1 LHEGNRTPQA
11 KAGRMR
17 QVALIYNPI
26 SGSGQRRR
34 AATVAR
40 IAALFEINGITVRI
54 LPTTS
59 PGSAG
64 PLAKQAAAD
73 GCDTII
79 ACGGDGTVHEAM
91 QGLIGQVTAHTAALA
106 VIPMGTANALAAD
119 LGLPHAALKAAQMLL
134 TAEPVRMPAGRVFFH
149 DAHGAE
155 QSRYFIVA
163 AGVGVDAHFFSQLDS
178 RLKQRF
184 GYAAYMVQ
192 ALRLWATHTFSMFTA
207 TFIGCTE
214 QPRQHNLSQLL
225 AVRIGN
231 FGGMV
236 RKLVP
241 GAALDS
247 PTLQVVAFKTASR
260 LHYLRFMVAVWFA
273 RHTYA
278 HPIDVLECTSV
289 ECRDIPGSPTRNMI
303 EADGEIL
310 GYLPARIELV
320 PDALNLLVPRK
331 VVLAP

>member
-1 LHEGNRTPQA
+1 
-11 KAGRMR
+11 MR

-34 AATVAR
+34 AAIIAS
-40 IAALFEINGITVRI
+40 IAALFQSNGITVRT
-54 LPTTS
+54 LPTTA
-59 PGSAG
+59 PNSAG
-64 PLAKQAAAD
+64 PLASQAAAE

-79 ACGGDGTVHEAM
+79 ACGGDGTVHEAL
-91 QGLIGQVTAHTAALA
+91 QGLIGNSGGQTAALA

-119 LGLPHAALKAAQMLL
+119 LGLPHAALKAARMLL
-134 TAEPVRMPAGRVFFH
+134 RAEPVRMPAGRVVFR
-149 DAHGAE
+149 DADGAE
-155 QSRYFIVA
+155 QARYFIVA
-163 AGVGVDAHFFSQLDS
+163 AGVGVDAFFFSQLDS
-178 RLKQRF
+178 RMKQRF

-207 TFIGCTE
+207 TFTGCAG
-214 QPRQHNLSQLL
+214 QPRTDDVSQLL

-236 RKLVP
+236 RHLVP
-241 GAALDS
+241 GAALAN
-247 PTLQVVAFKTASR
+247 PTLRVVAFQTASR
-260 LHYLRFMVAVWFA
+260 LHYLRFMTAVWFA

-278 HPIDVLECTSV
+278 PPIDVVDCTSV
-289 ECRDIPGSPTRNMI
+289 ECRDIPGAPTRSMI

-320 PDALNLLVPRK
+320 ADALTLLVPRR
-331 VVLAP
+331 